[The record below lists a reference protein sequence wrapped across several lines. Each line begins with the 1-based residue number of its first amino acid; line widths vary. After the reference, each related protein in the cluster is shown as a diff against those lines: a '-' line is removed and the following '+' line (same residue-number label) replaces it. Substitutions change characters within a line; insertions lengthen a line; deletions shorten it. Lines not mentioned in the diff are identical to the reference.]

1 MGCQFRTIRAG
12 SAALGLSVVVAS
24 VTWQSVLLMFMA
36 TGLGFSFW
44 SWRKDRN
51 KQKQKQ
57 EKQQLEWAKVKAAR
71 AHAERQFAAR
81 NQNVYH
87 LRYPMPVAYTR
98 D

>member
-1 MGCQFRTIRAG
+1 MGQLRTIRAG

-51 KQKQKQ
+51 KQKDHQ
-57 EKQQLEWAKVKAAR
+57 EKRQLDWDRMKAAR
-71 AHAERQFAAR
+71 AHAERAYAAR
-81 NQNVYH
+81 NRNVYQ
-87 LRYPMPVAYTR
+87 LRYPVTAANSR

>member
-36 TGLGFSFW
+36 TGFGFSVW
-44 SWRKDRN
+44 SWRKDRS
-51 KQKQKQ
+51 KQKQQ
-57 EKQQLEWAKVKAAR
+57 AEWAKLKDARANAERAYAAR
-71 AHAERQFAAR
+71 AK
-81 NQNVYH
+81 QNIYP
-87 LRYPMPVAYTR
+87 LRYPMASAYHA